1 MPTDWEFAKMK
12 CRFTLFLVSFI
23 TANVALAV
31 NPEGP
36 IHWETS

>member
-1 MPTDWEFAKMK
+1 MK